1 MINSMET
8 RSRVFISHSFSDEP
22 WVREFAA
29 ALRKRGLHVWEDQH
43 SIRPGESLREEIEKG
58 LRESSL
64 IVILLTPENV
74 SQPNLFFEIGA
85 AIGMGK
91 PVIAVVSPDLDVSRL
106 PQSIRE
112 RKYLVRESP
121 QITAD
126 QLFTQAARL

>member
-1 MINSMET
+1 MET
-8 RSRVFISHSFSDEP
+8 RPQVFISHSFSDEP
-22 WVREFAA
+22 WVQEFAA
-29 ALRKRGLHVWEDQH
+29 ALRKRGLQVWEDQH

-85 AIGMGK
+85 AIGLGK
-91 PVIAVVSPDLDVSRL
+91 PVIAVVSPGLDIARL

-121 QITAD
+121 QTTAD
-126 QLFTQAARL
+126 QLFTQTASL

>member
-1 MINSMET
+1 MKAMEKH
-8 RSRVFISHSFSDEP
+8 SPIFISHSFSDEP

-29 ALRKRGLHVWEDQH
+29 ALRKHGLHVWEDQH

-58 LRESSL
+58 LRESNL
-64 IVILLTPENV
+64 LVILLTPENV
-74 SQPNLFFEIGA
+74 SQPKLFFEIGA
-85 AIGMGK
+85 AIGLGK

-112 RKYLVRESP
+112 RKYLLRESP

-126 QLFTQAARL
+126 QLFTQAATL